1 MINRSDIRTN
11 GFLRFYKQIFP
22 APFQFTLVVAFSLVA
37 ALSFGAGAWV
47 ISRTIDQYLITSMT
61 ERVSRD
67 MRLAQAFYADH
78 LKWIEDTTARLAN
91 DSQVLSF
98 FQADL
103 TGKKG
108 QTTSD
113 FQTYLSTQMR
123 GLFDQGNHVV
133 VVVDQDGKVK
143 GGFLLEERNLIVLEQ
158 DPAYSFSLPI
168 VQKAIEEQQIF
179 SATEIIPEEALLS
192 VGLAEKAHIPI
203 LDTPRAAPQPF
214 DPREGSAGLALVS
227 AAPLLEKGQPLG
239 AVVVFH
245 LINNDFTLVDR
256 IKTVAGVDTVTI
268 FLGDQRVSTNV
279 LTEQGKRAIGTRLS
293 AEVGEVV
300 LYKGE
305 SFVGPAF
312 VVNQNYIT
320 RYDPIYDHQGNIVGI
335 LYVGASQE
343 RFMRLLTAFN
353 RQVGLIALV
362 SLLTTFILAIPVAG
376 YITRPLGELRK
387 LVQTSQK
394 VSQGDLSARAPI
406 NVGGEVGLVASSF
419 NTMLDTLQSTQD
431 KLIQSEKLA
440 SLGQLA
446 AGVAHELN
454 NPLATILLYADIL
467 HREAALDPQHKADLE
482 TIINETLRC
491 KQIVSGLLNFAR
503 QTQVN
508 AQPTSL
514 NDLIQELIEIE
525 KRHPQYEKILFNLE
539 LDKSLPLAELD
550 AAQLR
555 EVLLNLIHNAAD
567 AMPDGGKITI
577 RTAAKPPGSITIE
590 VEDEGKGIPQEHL
603 SKLFTP
609 FFTTKPVG
617 KGTGLGLA
625 IIYGIVKMHR
635 GQISVR
641 SEVGRGTTFIIS
653 LPVKLNLP
661 REHQAEEGLIGG

>member
-1 MINRSDIRTN
+1 MIDPSQPYSNWFIR
-11 GFLRFYKQIFP
+11 FFKQLFP

-37 ALSFGAGAWV
+37 ALSFGVGAWV
-47 ISRTIDQYLITSMT
+47 ISKTIDQYLVTSMT

-67 MRLAQAFYADH
+67 MRLAQAFYVDH
-78 LKWIEDTTARLAN
+78 LKWIEDTTVRLAKEPN
-91 DSQVLSF
+91 VLGF
-98 FQADL
+98 FQ
-103 TGKKG
+103 GKPMG
-108 QTTSD
+108 GWQTTSD
-113 FQTYLSTQMR
+113 FRAYLSTQMR

-133 VVVDQDGKVK
+133 VIVDREGKVK
-143 GGFLLEERNLIVLEQ
+143 AAVLVETANVIILEHDTR
-158 DPAYSFSLPI
+158 YSFALPI
-168 VQKAIEEQQIF
+168 VQKAIQEREIF

-192 VGLAEKAHIPI
+192 IRLAEKARIPI
-203 LDTPRAAPQPF
+203 LDTPRAAPQPY

-227 AAPLLEKGQPLG
+227 VAPLHQKGQTFG

-320 RYDPIYDHQGNIVGI
+320 RYDPIYDHQGNIIGI

-343 RFMRLLTAFN
+343 RFLRLLTAFN
-353 RQVGLIALV
+353 RQVALIALA
-362 SLLTTFILAIPVAG
+362 SILITFVLAIPVSG

-394 VSQGDLSARAPI
+394 VSQGDLSARAPV

-467 HREAALDPQHKADLE
+467 RRESALDLQHQTDLE

-508 AQPTSL
+508 AQPTSV

-525 KRHPQYEKILFNLE
+525 KRHTRYEKIVFNLE
-539 LDKSLPLAELD
+539 LEAALPLAELD
-550 AAQLR
+550 AAQFR

-577 RTAAKPPGSITIE
+577 RTAAKPDDMIAVE
-590 VEDEGKGIPQEHL
+590 VQDEGKGIPPEHL

-635 GQISVR
+635 GQINVQ
-641 SEVGRGTTFIIS
+641 SEVGRGTTFTIS
-653 LPVKLNLP
+653 LPIKLNLH
-661 REHQAEEGLIGG
+661 RESQGEEGIIGG

>member
-1 MINRSDIRTN
+1 VINPSETHSNWFIR
-11 GFLRFYKQIFP
+11 FFKHLFP

-37 ALSFGAGAWV
+37 ALSFGVGAWV
-47 ISRTIDQYLITSMT
+47 ISKTIDQYLVTSMT

-78 LKWIEDTTARLAN
+78 LRWIEDTAARLAN
-91 DSQVLSF
+91 DTRVLGFFQSETMGEWQTASD
-98 FQADL
+98 FQAD
-103 TGKKG
+103 
-108 QTTSD
+108 
-113 FQTYLSTQMR
+113 LSTQMR

-133 VVVDQDGKVK
+133 VIVDREDKVK
-143 GGFLLEERNLIVLEQ
+143 AAILVEAGNVIILEH
-158 DPAYSFSLPI
+158 DPRYSFALPI
-168 VQKAIEEQQIF
+168 VQKAIQDGEII
-179 SATEIIPEEALLS
+179 SATEVIPEAALLS
-192 VGLAEKAHIPI
+192 VHLAEKAHIPI
-203 LDTPRAAPQPF
+203 LDTPRAAPQPY

-227 AAPLLEKGQPLG
+227 VAPLQQKGQISG
-239 AVVVFH
+239 VVVVFH

-320 RYDPIYDHQGNIVGI
+320 RYDPLYDHQGNIVGI

-343 RFMRLLTAFN
+343 RFLRLLTAFN
-353 RQVGLIALV
+353 RQVALIALA
-362 SLLTTFILAIPVAG
+362 SILITFVLAIPVSG

-387 LVQTSQK
+387 LVHASQK
-394 VSQGDLSARAPI
+394 VSQGDLTARAPV

-467 HREAALDPQHKADLE
+467 RRESALDPQHQTDLE

-508 AQPTSL
+508 AQPTSV
-514 NDLIQELIEIE
+514 NDLIQDLIEIE
-525 KRHPQYEKILFNLE
+525 KRHPRYEKINFNLE
-539 LDKSLPLAELD
+539 LDAALPLAELD

-555 EVLLNLIHNAAD
+555 EVILNLIHNAAD

-577 RTAAKPPGSITIE
+577 RTAAKPDGMITIE
-590 VEDEGKGIPQEHL
+590 VQDEGKGIPQEHL

-635 GQISVR
+635 GQINVQ
-641 SEVGRGTTFIIS
+641 SEVGRGTTFTIS

-661 REHQAEEGLIGG
+661 REPQGGEGLIGG

>member
-1 MINRSDIRTN
+1 V
-11 GFLRFYKQIFP
+11 K
-22 APFQFTLVVAFSLVA
+22 AAVLVETAN
-37 ALSFGAGAWV
+37 V
-47 ISRTIDQYLITSMT
+47 IIL
-61 ERVSRD
+61 E
-67 MRLAQAFYADH
+67 H
-78 LKWIEDTTARLAN
+78 DTR
-91 DSQVLSF
+91 
-98 FQADL
+98 
-103 TGKKG
+103 
-108 QTTSD
+108 
-113 FQTYLSTQMR
+113 
-123 GLFDQGNHVV
+123 
-133 VVVDQDGKVK
+133 
-143 GGFLLEERNLIVLEQ
+143 
-158 DPAYSFSLPI
+158 YSFALPI
-168 VQKAIEEQQIF
+168 VQKAIQEREIF

-192 VGLAEKAHIPI
+192 IRLAEKARIPI
-203 LDTPRAAPQPF
+203 LDTPRAAPQPY

-227 AAPLLEKGQPLG
+227 VAPLHQKGQTFG

-320 RYDPIYDHQGNIVGI
+320 RYDPIYDHQGNIIGI

-343 RFMRLLTAFN
+343 RFLRLLTAFN
-353 RQVGLIALV
+353 RQVALIALASILITIV
-362 SLLTTFILAIPVAG
+362 LAIPVSG

-394 VSQGDLSARAPI
+394 VSQGDLSARAPV

-467 HREAALDPQHKADLE
+467 RRESALDLQHQTDLE

-508 AQPTSL
+508 AQPTSV

-525 KRHPQYEKILFNLE
+525 KRHTRYEKIVFNLE
-539 LDKSLPLAELD
+539 LEAALPLAELD
-550 AAQLR
+550 AAQFR

-577 RTAAKPPGSITIE
+577 RTAAKPDDMIAVE
-590 VEDEGKGIPQEHL
+590 VQDEGKGIPPEHL

-635 GQISVR
+635 GQINVQ
-641 SEVGRGTTFIIS
+641 SEVGRGTTFTIS
-653 LPVKLNLP
+653 LPIKLNLH
-661 REHQAEEGLIGG
+661 RESQGEEGIIGG

>member
-1 MINRSDIRTN
+1 MASNW
-11 GFLRFYKQIFP
+11 FVRFFKHLFP
-22 APFQFTLVVAFSLVA
+22 APFQFTLVLAFSLVA
-37 ALSFGAGAWV
+37 ALSIGVGAWV
-47 ISRTIDQYLITSMT
+47 ISRTIDQYLVTSMS

-67 MRLAQAFYADH
+67 MRLAQAFYDDYLTWIQDATLRVANDATILPIFH
-78 LKWIEDTTARLAN
+78 LAEGTDSEAELNLRDRLA
-91 DSQVLSF
+91 
-98 FQADL
+98 
-103 TGKKG
+103 
-108 QTTSD
+108 
-113 FQTYLSTQMR
+113 YQMS
-123 GLFDQGNHVV
+123 GLFDQGNHAVV
-133 VVVDQDGKVK
+133 IVDGKGNVK
-143 GGFLLEERNLIVLEQ
+143 SGYLLESGNVVSLEG
-158 DPAYSFSLPI
+158 DARFSFSLPI
-168 VQKAIEEQQIF
+168 VQKAIQEGKML
-179 SATEIIPEEALLS
+179 SGTEILPEEALRS
-192 VGLAEKAHIPI
+192 VALAEKARILL

-214 DPREGSAGLALVS
+214 DSREGSAGLALVS
-227 AAPLLEKGQPLG
+227 VAPVNDQGETLG
-239 AVVVFH
+239 AVIVFH

-279 LTEQGKRAIGTRLS
+279 LTEEGKRAIGTRLS

-320 RYDPIYDHQGNIVGI
+320 RYDPIRDHQGNIVGI

-343 RFMRLLTAFN
+343 RFLRLLTAFN
-353 RQVGLIALV
+353 RQVAIIALV
-362 SLLTTFILAIPVAG
+362 SILVTFGLAIPVSG

-394 VSQGDLSARAPI
+394 VSEGDLSARAPV

-419 NTMLDTLQSTQD
+419 NAMLDTLQNTQD
-431 KLIQSEKLA
+431 KLIHSEKLA

-454 NPLATILLYADIL
+454 NPLATVLLYADIL
-467 HREAALDPQHKADLE
+467 RRETDLDEQHQADLD
-482 TIINETLRC
+482 TIISETLRC
-491 KQIVSGLLNFAR
+491 KQIVSALLNFAR

-514 NDLIQELIEIE
+514 NDLISELVEIE
-525 KRHPQYEKILFNLE
+525 KRHPRYEKVTFNLE
-539 LDKSLPLAELD
+539 LDDKLPAVDLD

-555 EVLLNLIHNAAD
+555 EVFLNLIHNAAD
-567 AMPDGGKITI
+567 AMPEGGRII
-577 RTAAKPPGSITIE
+577 FRTRAKPSGMVTIE
-590 VEDEGKGIPQEHL
+590 VQDEGRGIPPEHL

-635 GQISVR
+635 GQINVQ
-641 SEVGRGTTFIIS
+641 SEVGKGTTFTIT
-653 LPVKLNLP
+653 LPLRLNLVK
-661 REHQAEEGLIGG
+661 EQTNEEGLIG

>member
-1 MINRSDIRTN
+1 MIDPSQKYSNWFIR
-11 GFLRFYKQIFP
+11 FFKQLFP

-37 ALSFGAGAWV
+37 ALSFGVGAWV
-47 ISRTIDQYLITSMT
+47 ISKTIDQYLVTSMT

-67 MRLAQAFYADH
+67 MRLAQAFYVDH
-78 LKWIEDTTARLAN
+78 LKWIEDTTVRLAKEPN
-91 DSQVLSF
+91 VLGF
-98 FQADL
+98 FQ
-103 TGKKG
+103 GKPMG
-108 QTTSD
+108 GWQTTSD
-113 FQTYLSTQMR
+113 FRAYLSTQMR

-133 VVVDQDGKVK
+133 VIVDREGKVK
-143 GGFLLEERNLIVLEQ
+143 AAVLVETANVIILEHDTR
-158 DPAYSFSLPI
+158 YSFALPI
-168 VQKAIEEQQIF
+168 VQKAIQEREIF

-192 VGLAEKAHIPI
+192 IRLAEKARIPI
-203 LDTPRAAPQPF
+203 LDTPRAAPQPY

-227 AAPLLEKGQPLG
+227 VAPLHQKGQTFG

-320 RYDPIYDHQGNIVGI
+320 RYDPIYDHQGNIIGI

-343 RFMRLLTAFN
+343 RFLRLLTAFN
-353 RQVGLIALV
+353 RQVALIALA
-362 SLLTTFILAIPVAG
+362 SILITFVLAIPVSG

-394 VSQGDLSARAPI
+394 VSQGDLSARAPV

-467 HREAALDPQHKADLE
+467 RRESALDLQHQTDLE

-508 AQPTSL
+508 AQPTSV

-525 KRHPQYEKILFNLE
+525 KRHTRYEKIVFNLE
-539 LDKSLPLAELD
+539 LEAALPLAELD
-550 AAQLR
+550 AAQFR

-577 RTAAKPPGSITIE
+577 RTAAKPDDMIAVE
-590 VEDEGKGIPQEHL
+590 VQDEGKGIPPEHL

-635 GQISVR
+635 GQINVQ
-641 SEVGRGTTFIIS
+641 SEVGRGTTFTIS
-653 LPVKLNLP
+653 LPIKLNLH
-661 REHQAEEGLIGG
+661 RESQGEEGIIGG

>member
-1 MINRSDIRTN
+1 MIDPSQKYSNWFIR
-11 GFLRFYKQIFP
+11 FFKQLFP

-37 ALSFGAGAWV
+37 ALSFGVGAWV
-47 ISRTIDQYLITSMT
+47 ISKTIDQYLVTSMT

-67 MRLAQAFYADH
+67 MRLAQAFYVDH
-78 LKWIEDTTARLAN
+78 LKWIEDTTVRLAKEPN
-91 DSQVLSF
+91 VLGF
-98 FQADL
+98 FQ
-103 TGKKG
+103 GKPMG
-108 QTTSD
+108 GWQTTSD
-113 FQTYLSTQMR
+113 FRAYLSTQMR

-133 VVVDQDGKVK
+133 VIVDREGKVK
-143 GGFLLEERNLIVLEQ
+143 AAVLVETANVIILEHDTR
-158 DPAYSFSLPI
+158 YSFALPI
-168 VQKAIEEQQIF
+168 VQKAIQEREIF

-192 VGLAEKAHIPI
+192 IRLAEKARIPI
-203 LDTPRAAPQPF
+203 LDTPRAAPQPY

-227 AAPLLEKGQPLG
+227 AAPLHQKEQTFG

-320 RYDPIYDHQGNIVGI
+320 RYDPIYDHQGNIIGI

-343 RFMRLLTAFN
+343 RFLRLLTAFN
-353 RQVGLIALV
+353 RQVALIALA
-362 SLLTTFILAIPVAG
+362 SILITFVLAIPVSG

-394 VSQGDLSARAPI
+394 VSQGDLSARAPV

-467 HREAALDPQHKADLE
+467 RRESALDLQHQTDLE

-508 AQPTSL
+508 AQPTSV

-525 KRHPQYEKILFNLE
+525 KRHTRYEKIVFNLE
-539 LDKSLPLAELD
+539 LEAALPLAELD
-550 AAQLR
+550 AAQFR

-577 RTAAKPPGSITIE
+577 RTAAKPDDMIAVE
-590 VEDEGKGIPQEHL
+590 VQDEGKGIPPEHL

-635 GQISVR
+635 GQINVQ
-641 SEVGRGTTFIIS
+641 SEVGRGTTFTIS
-653 LPVKLNLP
+653 LPIKLNLH
-661 REHQAEEGLIGG
+661 RESQGEEGIIGG